1 MDIDFGQIV
10 NNVIDWFATTGVNAI
25 VKVIIALL
33 VMWISFKIINRLTR
47 RLEKKILAKK
57 KTDKTLTLTLFYAM
71 RIALKVLIVV
81 CLIGY
86 VGIDTSGIA
95 ALIASLGV
103 GVGLAVNGT
112 LSNFAGGVL
121 LIITRPFKVDD
132 YVEAGGVEGTVE
144 DIHIVFTIIRTVDNK
159 LVYVPNGTLS
169 TSTIINYT
177 AKDLRRLDLTF
188 SISRS
193 EDFKKAENVI
203 LSTANAHDKVLS
215 DPMATARISE
225 HTLNECKITLK
236 AWVKT
241 DDYWD
246 VYFDLQENVKTAMDE
261 YGIIGAVSQLE
272 VKMK

>member
-1 MDIDFGQIV
+1 MDINFSQIV

-25 VKVIIALL
+25 LKVLVALI

-47 RLEKKILAKK
+47 RLEKRILSKK
-57 KTDKTLTLTLFYAM
+57 KADKTITTTLFTVM
-71 RIALKVLIVV
+71 RIALKVLIFV

-144 DIHIVFTIIRTVDNK
+144 EISIVFTKIRTVDNK

-188 SISRS
+188 SISRA

-203 LSTANAHDKVLS
+203 LATANGHNKVLS

-236 AWVKT
+236 AWVRT

-246 VYFDLQENVKTAMDE
+246 VYFDLQENVKTAMDD

>member
-1 MDIDFGQIV
+1 MDINFGQIV

-25 VKVIIALL
+25 LKVVIALL
-33 VMWISFKIINRLTR
+33 IMWISFKIINRLTR
-47 RLEKKILAKK
+47 RLEKRILAKK
-57 KTDKTLTLTLFYAM
+57 KADKTLTITLFYAM

-121 LIITRPFKVDD
+121 LILTRPFKVDD
-132 YVEAGGVEGTVE
+132 YIEAGGYEGTVE

-169 TSTIINYT
+169 TSTIVNYT

-188 SISRS
+188 SISRA

-203 LSTANAHDKVLS
+203 LATANGHNKVLS

-246 VYFDLQENVKTAMDE
+246 VYFDLQEDIKTAMDD
-261 YGIIGAVSQLE
+261 YGIVGAVSQLE
-272 VKMK
+272 VRMK